1 MKIEIKP
8 LTKVANE
15 IEINISVFDSSAMA
29 NCLITYGSSRFT
41 EIRNISI
48 EGTEYEAWGS
58 DDNYI
63 YNLVLSKLGLERA

>member
-8 LTKVANE
+8 ITNQ
-15 IEINISVFDSSAMA
+15 IENVNINIDIIPNLSKAIA
-29 NCLITYGSSRFT
+29 NVRYEGITESQIIT
-41 EIRNISI
+41 I

-63 YNLVLSKLGLERA
+63 YNLVLSKLGFERA

>member
-8 LTKVANE
+8 ITNQ
-15 IEINISVFDSSAMA
+15 IENVNINIDIIPNLSKAIAYVRYEG
-29 NCLITYGSSRFT
+29 ITESQIIT
-41 EIRNISI
+41 I